1 MLGVGIGISLS
12 LVQNLASGPPVER
25 SGCLLLESG
34 GNLLLENNGRFF
46 IDTFTPLYFST
57 RLKFF
62 DLTALN
68 KLFQDSAATSPVT
81 AVNQPIG
88 KIVDQ
93 SGSANHAL
101 QSTDSYRPLVK
112 KDSDNRYYI
121 YFDRADDALDIASL
135 ASGQYTT
142 AIATWSD
149 CQIQTAT
156 QKTTGSYSLNPSD
169 TYARVIVSGAL
180 TDNER
185 ANLTS
190 WLNTKRPTTG
200 ITDILRFY
208 SNTNSVSLSV
218 TESGSSGSTWEL
230 GDGQTASGTSCVKTI
245 SAPQTIIWRATSPQN
260 ITSFNWN
267 TKSLYGQLDFSKLTG
282 LISVY
287 ISHNKFSGMLDLT
300 NNPFL
305 SVIYGAFNYFCGD
318 LNIKNN
324 TVLTTVQLSGNDFTG
339 QLSLSANTSLT
350 TLDLS
355 YNSFDSFDTDAEEFS
370 IPSTLGDCNLSYNQ
384 FDQSNIDS
392 ILWCFVSAGK
402 ETGTRVLNLGGAGN
416 EAPSSSG
423 LEAVSI
429 LQGMGWTVTH
439 N

>member
-149 CQIQTAT
+149 YQIQTTT

-169 TYARVIVSGAL
+169 TYTRVIVSGVL

-190 WLNTKRPTTG
+190 WLNIKRPTTG
-200 ITDILRFY
+200 ETDVLRLC

-267 TKSLYGQLDFSKLTG
+267 NKSLYGQLNTSKLTG
-282 LISVY
+282 LTSVY
-287 ISHNKFSGMLDLT
+287 FSNNKFSGLLDLT
-300 NNPFL
+300 ANTAL
-305 SVIYGAFNYFCGD
+305 VTAYFYSNLFGGNLD
-318 LNIKNN
+318 LTQNTALVTAQFSANRFTGNI
-324 TVLTTVQLSGNDFTG
+324 DFTN
-339 QLSLSANTSLT
+339 NTSLT
-350 TLDLS
+350 TVD
-355 YNSFDSFDTDAEEFS
+355 FS
-370 IPSTLGDCNLSYNQ
+370 SNRFSTFSGTVSSLMGDCNLSNNLLTQ
-384 FDQSNIDS
+384 AAVDD
-392 ILWCFVSAGK
+392 ILTAFVAANK
-402 ETGTRVLNLGGAGN
+402 TTGTRILNLGGTGN
-416 EAPSSSG
+416 AAPSSSG
-423 LEAVSI
+423 LTLVST
-429 LQGMGWTVTH
+429 LQSRGWTVTH